1 MKVAVSLPNELYE
14 EADHVASERGIS
26 RSELYA
32 RALRRY
38 LAEEGTDSLTRQIN
52 DTCHEESDD
61 LSAVARNDL
70 VTTGLWEW

>member
-1 MKVAVSLPNELYE
+1 MAVSVPDELYE

-38 LAEEGTDSLTRQIN
+38 LAEEGADALTRQIN
-52 DTCHEESDD
+52 DTCDEESDD

-70 VTTGLWEW
+70 VSTGLWEW